1 VSAPNAAPPS
11 VAIGEDAPIFE
22 VMSTLRA
29 MRRLKPDPVPDELLE
44 RLVQAAIWAPNGA
57 NRQAME
63 FVVVTDRALM
73 ARLAQLW
80 GQSVDAYLNS
90 LGRVTPATQ
99 DERVVRA
106 AQYQREHFHETPA
119 LIVACYRKLRMD
131 ARTAYRMHSG
141 FAPAQALRL
150 FARGPRINVISEA
163 SSVYPGVQNLLL
175 AARAL
180 GLGAVITIWHL
191 LLEHEWKREL
201 GIPRNVSTLAV
212 VPVGWPRG
220 RFGPV
225 TRRPVGEV
233 IHRDRWGS
241 HT

>member
-1 VSAPNAAPPS
+1 
-11 VAIGEDAPIFE
+11 
-22 VMSTLRA
+22 

-80 GQSVDAYLNS
+80 GRSVDAYLNS

-131 ARTAYRMHSG
+131 ARTAYRMHS
-141 FAPAQALRL
+141 ASR
-150 FARGPRINVISEA
+150 RRRRCA
-163 SSVYPGVQNLLL
+163 SSRADRGSTSSPRRRRSIRECRTCSSRHERSDS
-175 AARAL
+175 AR
-180 GLGAVITIWHL
+180 
-191 LLEHEWKREL
+191 
-201 GIPRNVSTLAV
+201 
-212 VPVGWPRG
+212 
-220 RFGPV
+220 
-225 TRRPVGEV
+225 
-233 IHRDRWGS
+233 
-241 HT
+241 